1 MQEHKTDLEI
11 RDFFKEP
18 FTIDELTRLIGHNTL
33 ADFLSTRARSFKDH
47 RWDKKLPTKKEAVAA
62 IIADPTLLRR
72 PILVANGRIVVG
84 FSQSAYESLVAAH

>member
-1 MQEHKTDLEI
+1 LQEHKADLEV

-18 FTIDELTRLIGHNTL
+18 FTEDELTRLIGSNTL
-33 ADFLSTRARSFKDH
+33 AEFLSTRARSFKER

-84 FSQSAYESLVAAH
+84 FSQTAYENLIATR